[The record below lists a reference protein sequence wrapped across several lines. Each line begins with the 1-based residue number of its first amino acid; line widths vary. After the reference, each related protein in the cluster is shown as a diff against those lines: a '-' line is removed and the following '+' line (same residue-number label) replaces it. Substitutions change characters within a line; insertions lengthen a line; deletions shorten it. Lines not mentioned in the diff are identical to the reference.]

1 MSSSAN
7 KLSDHTTTSQN
18 ALEDSTARNE
28 RRIMSR
34 LEVLL
39 AHEHGKT
46 VIVPCK
52 ESDTIETV
60 LKWVRNRLGINLEDL
75 YQDDLYV
82 NGRLIQSK
90 NETIGKSRIFGH
102 VLTYHHRI
110 KNPSLIYLMMPSGKV
125 LEVKCRLDTQAKYL
139 QNAIADRIGSISDRL
154 RLVYNGER
162 LAGKITLAEHGVQ
175 LGSTIFLLFE
185 QGGEEAAKSMI
196 TFESILDF
204 PGALPGE
211 LTPTLGKFHCKGAYI
226 ESRCACSPE
235 TVHIYPNPG
244 IFELSRISPYCR
256 ECPQDDMATVVGVGF
271 VECQYR
277 FFGIRNSGEQVS
289 SGWKRTEGNRYV
301 RLDPGEMFT
310 GWRRLIFE
318 SAEIGE
324 VDSCSI
330 CLSELSRVCVEF
342 DGEWKIEKCGQCGL
356 YFHAGCLPKYTAGVC
371 PGCDLNKHLV
381 GGCP

>member
-60 LKWVRNRLGINLEDL
+60 LKWVRNRLGINLDDL

-102 VLTYHHRI
+102 VFTYHHRI

-125 LEVKCRLDTQAKYL
+125 LELKCRLDA
-139 QNAIADRIGSISDRL
+139 GEISPERHRGQDRL
-154 RLVYNGER
+154 HFRS
-162 LAGKITLAEHGVQ
+162 
-175 LGSTIFLLFE
+175 ST
-185 QGGEEAAKSMI
+185 
-196 TFESILDF
+196 
-204 PGALPGE
+204 
-211 LTPTLGKFHCKGAYI
+211 
-226 ESRCACSPE
+226 
-235 TVHIYPNPG
+235 
-244 IFELSRISPYCR
+244 
-256 ECPQDDMATVVGVGF
+256 
-271 VECQYR
+271 
-277 FFGIRNSGEQVS
+277 FG
-289 SGWKRTEGNRYV
+289 
-301 RLDPGEMFT
+301 L
-310 GWRRLIFE
+310 
-318 SAEIGE
+318 
-324 VDSCSI
+324 
-330 CLSELSRVCVEF
+330 
-342 DGEWKIEKCGQCGL
+342 
-356 YFHAGCLPKYTAGVC
+356 
-371 PGCDLNKHLV
+371 
-381 GGCP
+381 

>member
-1 MSSSAN
+1 MSSSVN

-60 LKWVRNRLGINLEDL
+60 LKWVRNRLGINLDDL

-110 KNPSLIYLMMPSGKV
+110 KNPSLIYLKMPSGKV
-125 LEVKCRLDTQAKYL
+125 LELKCRLDTQAEYL
-139 QNAIADRIGSISDRL
+139 QYAIADRIGSTSDRL
-154 RLVYNGER
+154 RLFYNGER

-175 LGSTIFLLFE
+175 
-185 QGGEEAAKSMI
+185 
-196 TFESILDF
+196 
-204 PGALPGE
+204 
-211 LTPTLGKFHCKGAYI
+211 
-226 ESRCACSPE
+226 
-235 TVHIYPNPG
+235 
-244 IFELSRISPYCR
+244 
-256 ECPQDDMATVVGVGF
+256 ECCQHDMATVVGVGF

-289 SGWKRTEGNRYV
+289 SGWKSTEGNRYA

-324 VDSCSI
+324 VDDCSI
-330 CLSELSRVCVEF
+330 CLFELSRVHGEF
-342 DGEWKIEKCGQCGL
+342 DGEWKIEECGQCGL
-356 YFHAGCLPKYTAGVC
+356 YFHTGCLQKYTAGVC